1 MDEVDAADEL
11 GPVDWIVV
19 EFPGSR
25 FNGQIVPALLDL
37 VDQPVGMR
45 GGNERQEKRRCGK
58 QGQDAAAQCG
68 KELNHCYPLFFLRF
82 CCAGRPGLSA

>member
-1 MDEVDAADEL
+1 MDEVDEVDEL

-37 VDQPVGMR
+37 V
-45 GGNERQEKRRCGK
+45 ERDLVRVLG
-58 QGQDAAAQCG
+58 
-68 KELNHCYPLFFLRF
+68 P
-82 CCAGRPGLSA
+82 AGIEEG